1 MTSDQAKTVSEPAKT
16 GILCKKYVAISG
28 QKRCMYYT
36 GNGACSR
43 KDELMC
49 SEWVRKN
56 PNLAAIQIQRDDTAG
71 PPQPTGEPVVEQAA
85 TTAPAQAV
93 VRPRTGG
100 MGVYDACGAVPVPS
114 AGPKPPESPA
124 DFKNRLG
131 PDWVSPD
138 EVANL
143 AKSGKEINF
152 EVSGLGSI
160 WLVPSYTDSPRQE
173 LTYGDARFVLAVKE
187 VFGKAQIVE
196 ITKPAHVGVRS

>member
-1 MTSDQAKTVSEPAKT
+1 MTSDQPKTVSEPAKT

-56 PNLAAIQIQRDDTAG
+56 PNLAMIQIQGNDTAG
-71 PPQPTGEPVVEQAA
+71 PPRPTGEPVVEQASA
-85 TTAPAQAV
+85 QEPVQAV

-100 MGVYDACGAVPVPS
+100 MGVYDAVGAAPAPS
-114 AGPKPPESPA
+114 AGPKPPEAPTAS
-124 DFKNRLG
+124 KNRLG

-143 AKSGKEINF
+143 AKSGKEVNF

-160 WLVPSYTDSPRQE
+160 WLVPAYTSSKRQE
-173 LTYGDARFVLAVKE
+173 LTFGDARFILAVKE

-196 ITKPAHVGVRS
+196 ITKPEHARAS

>member
-56 PNLAAIQIQRDDTAG
+56 PNLAAIQIQGDNTAG
-71 PPQPTGEPVVEQAA
+71 PTQPAGEQQTG
-85 TTAPAQAV
+85 QAV
-93 VRPRTGG
+93 PAAPLPATPRVRTGG
-100 MGVYDACGAVPVPS
+100 MGVYDAAGALLAVPTGSQP
-114 AGPKPPESPA
+114 AGPATPLR
-124 DFKNRLG
+124 NRLG
-131 PDWVSPD
+131 PDWLSPD
-138 EVANL
+138 EVAEL
-143 AKSGKEINF
+143 AKSGKEVNF

-160 WLVPSYTDSPRQE
+160 WLVPAYTESSRQE
-173 LTYGDARFVLAVKE
+173 LTYADARFVLAVRE

-196 ITKPAHVGVRS
+196 ITKPTHIVR